1 MYLKEC
7 LRLIQKFISG
17 DRQKCSVGIKLGIT
31 HGLPSILPKE
41 LRSHI
46 RNCDSVEVRAILGII
61 SIFRVLRCAP
71 KLKLSTIT
79 EKFSGIYTMFN
90 PMEVK
95 VVLSNFPK
103 FELIKPRFLMLQKAG
118 PNKNPS
124 AIGLPLDAYAFYRN
138 PKMLSTYLAL
148 AELINGKELASMLSQ
163 EISFVKNWYPL
174 KEPILA
180 KLGFIEEAA
189 GKVRV
194 VAIVDG

>member
-1 MYLKEC
+1 
-7 LRLIQKFISG
+7 
-17 DRQKCSVGIKLGIT
+17 
-31 HGLPSILPKE
+31 
-41 LRSHI
+41 
-46 RNCDSVEVRAILGII
+46 
-61 SIFRVLRCAP
+61 
-71 KLKLSTIT
+71 
-79 EKFSGIYTMFN
+79 MFN